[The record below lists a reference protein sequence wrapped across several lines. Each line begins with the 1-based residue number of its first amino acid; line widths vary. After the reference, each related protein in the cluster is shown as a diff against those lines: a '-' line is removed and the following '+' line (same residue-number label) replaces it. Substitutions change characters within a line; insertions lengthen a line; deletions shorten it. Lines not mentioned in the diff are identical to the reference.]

1 MINCIAIVEMEWLS
15 NYLFVFGLSAC
26 DICNEPPH
34 SLHTGDFGGISKQL
48 ITNCL
53 NFTDTNLGRKAGL
66 NGPERTCKRVTIA
79 MQLWPF
85 QLLTVALLQ
94 VWRARMRKPVDLP
107 GGLKPI
113 FSFGWNIFAEVFLSV
128 LFVTIRQ
135 RESPISIGVCPTDLS
150 IVSTK

>member
-1 MINCIAIVEMEWLS
+1 MLNF
-15 NYLFVFGLSAC
+15 LFVFGLSAC

-53 NFTDTNLGRKAGL
+53 NFTDTNLGRKIGL
-66 NGPERTCKRVTIA
+66 NGPERTCKRATIA

-94 VWRARMRKPVDLP
+94 V
-107 GGLKPI
+107 
-113 FSFGWNIFAEVFLSV
+113 
-128 LFVTIRQ
+128 
-135 RESPISIGVCPTDLS
+135 
-150 IVSTK
+150 